1 MFCRNCGNQ
10 IDDMAAVCVKCGVP
24 TGTGVN
30 FCHNC
35 GAPTAP
41 NATFCTHCGTPLV
54 KQAPAGQQKSKVAAG
69 VLGILL
75 GGLGIHNFY
84 LGYTG
89 KGLAQLLITLLTCGV
104 GGVVSGIWGLVEGI
118 MILTGSINTD
128 ANGFALKD

>member
-1 MFCRNCGNQ
+1 M
-10 IDDMAAVCVKCGVP
+10 DDAAAVCVKCGVP
-24 TGTGVN
+24 AGTGAN
-30 FCHNC
+30 FCYNC
-35 GAPTAP
+35 GEPTAP